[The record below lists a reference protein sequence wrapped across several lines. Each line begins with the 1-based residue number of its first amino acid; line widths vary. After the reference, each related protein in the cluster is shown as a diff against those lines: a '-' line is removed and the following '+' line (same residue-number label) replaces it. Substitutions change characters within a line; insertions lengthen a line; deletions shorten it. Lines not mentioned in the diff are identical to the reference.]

1 MPGCTTT
8 GTTWALC
15 GHSIYQHHPTCK
27 HPGSRCAKDSTLVS
41 GTCPSC
47 TQIAYW
53 APPVPPALPS
63 HLSAK
68 GIESTPVT
76 PAKKVKVKEEPAS
89 SMRALDKV
97 EVMDPDQYLRSEYE
111 KHMKSLG
118 IKSEDKCDVSKAL
131 SENVENE
138 RAKGEEIMKINGNNE
153 VKEIFGGPSKEFDSG
168 KEYFFEF
175 HIKQLEEKLDQA
187 RLREAENNVEI
198 RNLKA
203 RVEMLIIAQSVE
215 HALSDSTPTRA
226 SETPG
231 PTDREL
237 SQMQKEKEAL
247 QSQLNDLK
255 SQVSAA
261 QANLQMQVHGQGQTS
276 VQAGQSQ
283 VNGNQ
288 NNNTQRQVTPEIGYS
303 KEKEAH
309 IAAITFTSPIISLVT
324 KLKSA
329 ISPSPLEEWF
339 GKQVKYT
346 FQCAG
351 DGKFSKMVDGYK
363 DFVEYIANE
372 IHDEEEKVND
382 ETLKMVLNECEDFVN
397 VLFEVDNMLQ

>member
-1 MPGCTTT
+1 MVKIKNEP
-8 GTTWALC
+8 
-15 GHSIYQHHPTCK
+15 
-27 HPGSRCAKDSTLVS
+27 VS
-41 GTCPSC
+41 ET
-47 TQIAYW
+47 
-53 APPVPPALPS
+53 
-63 HLSAK
+63 
-68 GIESTPVT
+68 
-76 PAKKVKVKEEPAS
+76 
-89 SMRALDKV
+89 RALHKV
-97 EVMDPDQYLRSEYE
+97 EVMNPDEYLRSEYA
-111 KHMKSLG
+111 KHKRALAA
-118 IKSEDKCDVSKAL
+118 KSEGEPNAAKAL
-131 SENVENE
+131 PENVKNE
-138 RAKGEEIMKINGNNE
+138 DSKGKEVLRINGNNE
-153 VKEIFGGPSKEFDSG
+153 VKEVFGRPSKEVDTA
-168 KEYFFEF
+168 KEYFLQF

-187 RLREAENNVEI
+187 RLKEAENNVDI

-203 RVEMLIIAQSVE
+203 QVDILIMAQSQK
-215 HALSDSTPTRA
+215 HALSYSTPTDV

-231 PTDREL
+231 SADKEL

-247 QSQLNDLK
+247 PSQLNDLK

-261 QANLQMQVHGQGQTS
+261 QVNFQMQVNSEGNISGQPGH
-276 VQAGQSQ
+276 SQ

-288 NNNTQRQVTPEIGYS
+288 NNNAQRQVTPEIGYS

-351 DGKFSKMVDGYK
+351 DGNFSKMVDGYR
-363 DFVEYIANE
+363 DFVEYIVTEVQA
-372 IHDEEEKVND
+372 EEEKMGD
-382 ETLKMVLNECEDFVN
+382 EDLKVLKECEDFVN